1 MIQWTRAKV
10 FLYSDSVLCR
20 VKMNDGKGAIE
31 RWEGQVEEFKM
42 SASYAELTGIDGG
55 PIEFES
61 NISQELHHC
70 RFFKRFRTSCK
81 IGTLNLRN

>member
-20 VKMNDGKGAIE
+20 VKMNDGKGEIE

-42 SASYAELTGIDGG
+42 SASYEELTGIDGG
-55 PIEFES
+55 PIEFEL
-61 NISQELHHC
+61 NISQNLHHR
-70 RFFKRFRTSCK
+70 RFFERLRTSCK